1 LALPS
6 PATDK
11 LPTTP
16 KKEFN
21 MSNDMI
27 PCRVFSVSYRVDTTC
42 TGHSPFV
49 FAELQAAEIVAE
61 ESGDEAAIVRA
72 MDASDA
78 WCERT
83 EALRVRLYGRGG
95 WPQ

>member
-1 LALPS
+1 MNQIATMFAAATVTSDADVSGIASALADIS
-6 PATDK
+6 
-11 LPTTP
+11 
-16 KKEFN
+16 
-21 MSNDMI
+21 
-27 PCRVFSVSYRVDTTC
+27 
-42 TGHSPFV
+42 TGSRLMAEW
-49 FAELQAAEIVAE
+49 AELQAAEIVAE

>member
-1 LALPS
+1 MNQIAPMFAA
-6 PATDK
+6 ATVTSDA
-11 LPTTP
+11 
-16 KKEFN
+16 
-21 MSNDMI
+21 D
-27 PCRVFSVSYRVDTTC
+27 VSGIASAIADIS
-42 TGHSPFV
+42 TGSRLMAEW
-49 FAELQAAEIVAE
+49 AELQVAEIVAE

>member
-1 LALPS
+1 MNQIATMFAAATVTSDADVSGIASALADIS
-6 PATDK
+6 
-11 LPTTP
+11 
-16 KKEFN
+16 
-21 MSNDMI
+21 
-27 PCRVFSVSYRVDTTC
+27 
-42 TGHSPFV
+42 TGSRLMAEW
-49 FAELQAAEIVAE
+49 AELQAAEIVAE
-61 ESGDEAAIVRA
+61 ESGDEATIMRA

>member
-1 LALPS
+1 MA
-6 PATDK
+6 
-11 LPTTP
+11 
-16 KKEFN
+16 EW
-21 MSNDMI
+21 
-27 PCRVFSVSYRVDTTC
+27 
-42 TGHSPFV
+42 
-49 FAELQAAEIVAE
+49 AELQAAEIVAE
-61 ESGDEAAIVRA
+61 ESGDEATIMRA